1 MYVCMDDMAFP
12 LPLSLL
18 SELPTPC
25 PPPPPLFYIG
35 RYPCKQVS
43 LLRSFRDSLFVVFL
57 LVLIFISP

>member
-12 LPLSLL
+12 LPLSPL
-18 SELPTPC
+18 SELLTPC
-25 PPPPPLFYIG
+25 APLSYVG